1 MILSLVPGSY
11 TPFATG
17 ILFPGTTLERRPL
30 FESEFE
36 CNLFA
41 LRKDK
46 LRQISALG
54 QQTYPNQFVASHTLP
69 EVRQQF
75 GETPAELLDAQRTE
89 VTVAGRLMAIRGQGK
104 AGFAHLQQG
113 GERLQI
119 MFGKMRSETRVL
131 NSITC

>member
-1 MILSLVPGSY
+1 MRLSTRTRDWRVPSLDCGRGLGGSGVAMVFSLVPGSY
-11 TPFATG
+11 TPFAIG
-17 ILFPGTTLERRPL
+17 ILSQGTTLERRPL

-54 QQTYPNQFVASHTLP
+54 QQTYPNQFVASHTLS

-75 GETPAELLDAQRTE
+75 GETPAEVLDTQ
-89 VTVAGRLMAIRGQGK
+89 
-104 AGFAHLQQG
+104 
-113 GERLQI
+113 
-119 MFGKMRSETRVL
+119 
-131 NSITC
+131 